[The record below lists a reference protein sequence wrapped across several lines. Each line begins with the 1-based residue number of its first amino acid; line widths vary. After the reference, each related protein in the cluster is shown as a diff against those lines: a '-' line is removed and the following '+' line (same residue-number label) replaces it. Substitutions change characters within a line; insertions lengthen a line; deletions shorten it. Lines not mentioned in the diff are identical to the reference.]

1 MTGSSGATIVASFST
16 RRQADLAI
24 EQLVQELAIERTDVF
39 VTAEGDENSSG
50 REIDGADA
58 ESGHPGTTAGGSP
71 SLTGSISVSVDL
83 TDNSDFANAR
93 SVFEQHGGE
102 DIATE

>member
-1 MTGSSGATIVASFST
+1 MTEPAGTTIVATFST

-24 EQLVQELAIERTDVF
+24 EQLVQELKIERTDVF

-58 ESGHPGTTAGGSP
+58 ESGHPGTTAEGSP
-71 SLTGSISVSVDL
+71 SLAGRINVSVDL
-83 TDNSDFANAR
+83 ADNSNFANVR
-93 SVFEQHGGE
+93 SVFERHGGE
-102 DIATE
+102 DIAAE